1 MPSAHRLND
10 VNDAGA
16 AIISIAQ
23 GTVYINNLLASID
36 GSEVEG
42 HGTGEHSSPNTTNG
56 SSTVFIGGIPV
67 NRQGDADTCGH
78 GRAAGSPN
86 VFYNDGASVSAN
98 GAGAGAS
105 AGGGNNVTDE
115 LTPGEIIA
123 LGPNISSETAKAAA
137 VAMSRAVVSAVFD
150 VNATAKYPN
159 LPYGADN
166 SGSTTASIATAS
178 TNEVAPTGEFALT
191 NQDGLAL
198 SMNYQDKI
206 LNSPAMKKRFPTWP
220 GLPYGGNNA

>member
-1 MPSAHRLND
+1 MPAVHRQGDAND
-10 VNDAGA
+10 GGGVIDGV
-16 AIISIAQ
+16 AQ
-23 GTVYINNLLASID
+23 GTVYVNGQLASID
-36 GSEVEG
+36 GSSVSG
-42 HGTGEHSSPNTTNG
+42 HGLGEHSNPFTANG
-56 SSTVFIGGIPV
+56 SATVFIGSIPV
-67 NRQGDADTCGH
+67 NRQGDADTCGD
-78 GRAAGSPN
+78 GRADGSPN
-86 VFYNDGASVSAN
+86 VFANDGASVSTN
-98 GAGAGAS
+98 GAGAS
-105 AGGGNNVTDE
+105 AGVGDNVIGE
-115 LTPGEIIA
+115 STPGEIIA

-137 VAMSRAVVSAVFD
+137 VAMSRAVVSTVFD

-166 SGSTTASIATAS
+166 SGSTTASIAIAS

-206 LNSPAMKKRFPTWP
+206 LNSPAMKKRFPAWP